1 MLLVSMFKAFKK
13 RFQKVIKFHKFLIFD
28 LMVVSEQ
35 VINLRLSF
43 FYISFTTNRFFL
55 NSKGI
60 TMSSLHPHS
69 FLKLNLPAKR
79 KLM

>member
-1 MLLVSMFKAFKK
+1 
-13 RFQKVIKFHKFLIFD
+13 
-28 LMVVSEQ
+28 MVVAEP

-60 TMSSLHPHS
+60 TMSSLHPNS

-79 KLM
+79 KLMSLWSLVTELE